1 MSSKLRYSKTTLEK
15 IEQLLADAGYTI
27 RYEKGNFQSGS
38 CVLESRRLV
47 IINRFYETEGRI
59 IAFLEI
65 LQELNI
71 DQSTLPEASLSFYHA
86 LKMELEKEELV

>member
-71 DQSTLPEASLSFYHA
+71 DPSLLPEASLAFYHT
-86 LKMELEKEELV
+86 LKMEIEKEELV